1 MAEAAI
7 EMIGAACVKRIS
19 YYSRVEEQREY
30 LIREMTMLKAF
41 QRDVEEKHDSSKRMN
56 NFLKN
61 VTDIIY
67 RIEDVLA
74 DFDSPP
80 RLMPPSPRDITV
92 EIRNK
97 VEYLI
102 RIHRTFGFSD
112 VSTTS
117 SENQIAAR
125 EIFGDQTVEHF
136 VGRAD
141 EMDILRSYIHQCRVV
156 SIYGMAGL
164 GKTALAQKLYQHH
177 LLDHHQFDAVAW
189 VYVSHKFSRRKVLE
203 DLYEQLNPNHD
214 SSSSKMRDAELIDRV
229 REIQQNLRCLV
240 FLDDVCSREDWDTI
254 RDAFPSGET
263 PSKILITTR
272 VRSVAEFVQMKA
284 SGKRYVHKLR
294 CLTEDE
300 GCQLFRK
307 MVRLTDVP
315 DFEANEIL
323 VQMAKETVNLCE
335 GSPVAIIGFL
345 QFMATKNT
353 LEEWMIVHRRLESF
367 IRKSHEFRGTLQLL
381 SSSYYNLPHQ
391 LRSCFLYLGHFQ
403 EHSRIE
409 SEKLYLLWEAEGLI
423 DDRREQTLREV
434 AEGYLVDLADRSMVE
449 VHEDEMSVSTRF
461 KSFQLSKLM
470 RDLCLLKNK
479 ELGFF
484 KVVDFER
491 GPQLVPD
498 SLSSLS
504 RNEAYRLAINLDKYE
519 DGYDFPLEDNEKE
532 HIRSLLFSTKENH
545 QGLVWPRKLHR
556 LSDFR
561 YLRILDFNGFD
572 FQVTN
577 LPQGI
582 GKLVHLRYLSFR
594 GCILPELPSSIGNL
608 TCLIILDL
616 RVRPLSK
623 ITIPDV
629 MWKLKKLKHLYF
641 PLSFL
646 TRYARKLR
654 LKGLVEL
661 ETLINFNPGMM
672 NVNDLSQLLKLQYM
686 SLNIGGSVEDIACVT
701 KRMNMDSHGQRLRTC
716 IKISNFDC
724 YTEEKHSVIR
734 SLLASQSLI
743 IFSLEGHFRR
753 LPVFDDISQNI
764 ARIELIGSE
773 LIDNPM
779 RTLEKLPNLRVLV
792 LNDDAFI
799 GKEMV
804 CSAAGFVELKH
815 LELLN
820 LQKLEKWTVEEGAM
834 PKLSTLAIQSCG
846 KLIMLTE
853 ELQFVGRLRQMI
865 VSRVHEELKA
875 NLGEVHVLMNESTS
889 KVQNARPNISIDD
902 VDLEHDKTNCWYNSE
917 NDAIFVLFVFADNGG
932 VIVNPKG
939 EMKDSAITGPIG
951 KKCTDLWPRI
961 ASAAN
966 AIV

>member
-7 EMIGAACVKRIS
+7 EKIGSWVKYIHYFVMKNRIS
-19 YYSRVEEQREY
+19 YIRVRQQLED
-30 LIREMTMLKAF
+30 LINEIRMLRAF
-41 QRDVEEKHDSSKRMN
+41 LRDADSKHDASSKRVN
-56 NFLKN
+56 NFLRN

-74 DFDSPP
+74 RFAIPDNSPSVTSLALIDA
-80 RLMPPSPRDITV
+80 RQITK
-92 EIRNK
+92 EIEEIKNK
-97 VEYLI
+97 IEYLT
-102 RIHRTFGFSD
+102 RIHRTIDFSD

-117 SENQIAAR
+117 SENRIAR
-125 EIFGDQTVEHF
+125 EIFGDQIVQHYVE
-136 VGRAD
+136 RPD
-141 EMDILRSYIHQCRVV
+141 EMVVLRSYIDQCRVV
-156 SIYGMAGL
+156 SICGMAGL
-164 GKTALAQKLYQHH
+164 GKTTLAQKLYQDF
-177 LLDHHQFDAVAW
+177 LLGGGGGADDHHQFDAVAW

-214 SSSSKMRDAELIDRV
+214 SSEDNDVVSKMTEAELIHRV
-229 REIQQNLRCLV
+229 REIQQNLKCLV
-240 FLDDVCSREDWDTI
+240 FLDDICSRHDWDTI

-272 VRSVAEFVQMKA
+272 VRSAAEFVQMKA
-284 SGKRYVHKLR
+284 PGETYVHKLR
-294 CLTEDE
+294 RLTEDE
-300 GCQLFRK
+300 GCHLFRK

-345 QFMATKNT
+345 QFMATKHT
-353 LEEWMIVHRRLESF
+353 LEEWMMVHRRLESF

-381 SSSYYNLPHQ
+381 SSSYYNLPHE

-545 QGLVWPRKLHR
+545 QGFVWPRKLHR

-572 FQVTN
+572 FQVTS

-582 GKLVHLRYLSFR
+582 GKLVHMRYLSFR

-654 LKGLVEL
+654 LKGLIEL

-701 KRMNMDSHGQRLRTC
+701 KRMNMDSHGQRLCTC

-902 VDLEHDKTNCWYNSE
+902 VDLEQ
-917 NDAIFVLFVFADNGG
+917 
-932 VIVNPKG
+932 
-939 EMKDSAITGPIG
+939 
-951 KKCTDLWPRI
+951 
-961 ASAAN
+961 
-966 AIV
+966 